1 MERLRMAYDLTVMQ
15 GKKTILRVF
24 MTAAAFCLMFAAIML
39 REGIG
44 IGEKTCKSILIRGT
58 EGYANIVV
66 RGSDDE
72 IRLLPQ
78 WALELPEVG
87 GIGNMVDYGSSYQ
100 NLGELKRIQAGHIKE
115 QAIALN
121 GQLEIKII
129 SPSLLDLCDFKLKE
143 GTEWKN
149 LKHEVGVKYLYLGS
163 AFESVAVGT
172 RYSQPVGGDLV
183 VAGVLSDG
191 MKWISCDVER
201 LSHMSALATL
211 DYVEDLTYDIF
222 VVSDELCSNQF
233 VLFPSDGYDIND
245 AITVIRQEAE
255 RRGLSISAE
264 PLSSIFEEGKKET
277 VRLTK
282 GMISLSVICLMAG
295 MLISVSFV
303 LMEMLDFAKS
313 AGILMT
319 TGFSSGFVKNVF
331 FIKEVMLTLISL
343 ALSLILSVAFAKNL
357 FYSDG
362 MQTMFDELY
371 LRHVIPFGCL
381 LAAAEMAVSFLTVGG
396 FLRSNPP
403 VKLIR
408 MN

>member
-163 AFESVAVGT
+163 AFG
-172 RYSQPVGGDLV
+172 
-183 VAGVLSDG
+183 
-191 MKWISCDVER
+191 
-201 LSHMSALATL
+201 
-211 DYVEDLTYDIF
+211 
-222 VVSDELCSNQF
+222 
-233 VLFPSDGYDIND
+233 
-245 AITVIRQEAE
+245 
-255 RRGLSISAE
+255 
-264 PLSSIFEEGKKET
+264 
-277 VRLTK
+277 
-282 GMISLSVICLMAG
+282 
-295 MLISVSFV
+295 
-303 LMEMLDFAKS
+303 
-313 AGILMT
+313 
-319 TGFSSGFVKNVF
+319 
-331 FIKEVMLTLISL
+331 
-343 ALSLILSVAFAKNL
+343 
-357 FYSDG
+357 
-362 MQTMFDELY
+362 
-371 LRHVIPFGCL
+371 
-381 LAAAEMAVSFLTVGG
+381 
-396 FLRSNPP
+396 
-403 VKLIR
+403 
-408 MN
+408 